1 MSMAAPEPPSAV
13 IVRHV
18 SKAFGARVVLVGV
31 SLTVKR
37 GEIHGLLGANGSGK
51 TTLLR
56 IIAGI
61 WQADSGEVEQRHGD
75 RTAIGYAAQRFCLYD
90 ELTVGENLRFQ
101 ARMRN
106 CPQARVPEF
115 ERQFELQQLDGQRA
129 GRLSGGQRQRLLLAA
144 ALLHRPSLLLLDEP
158 TTALDDESR
167 QSLWQLLRR
176 EAKNGT
182 AIVLTTHE
190 SLDSQECHVVT
201 RLRDGQVPAPSA

>member
-1 MSMAAPEPPSAV
+1 MFMAAPEPTPAV
-13 IVRHV
+13 AVRNI
-18 SKAFGARVVLVGV
+18 SKSFGARAVLVDV
-31 SLTVKR
+31 SLTVAR

-61 WQADSGEVEQRHGD
+61 CQADSGAVDHQHGGG
-75 RTAIGYAAQRFCLYD
+75 AMIGYAAQRFCLYD

-101 ARMRN
+101 ARMRG
-106 CPQARVPEF
+106 CPQSSVADF
-115 ERQFELQQLDGQRA
+115 EQQFELQLLDGQRA

-167 QSLWQLLRR
+167 QSLWQMLRR
-176 EAKNGT
+176 EADHGT

-190 SLDSQECHVVT
+190 TLDSLQCDVVT
-201 RLRDGQVPAPSA
+201 RLKDGRVPTTAG